1 MSDRDRRTLVI
12 GAVTIAGLV
21 LLARGLPAWRRWD
34 ADTRA
39 SAAEMATEAVRAES
53 VVQQLPAALDS
64 LQARRARYVALGRGV
79 LDGESTAAAGASLA
93 SLVSGAAAR
102 AGVQIGSVQVRP
114 DSAGAG
120 TFMRITVRAEGTGDL
135 PAITRMLEMLEGG
148 RTLLAVRDLSITQ
161 PNPGGPAEQPEA
173 LRVELAVDGLALTA
187 RATPRDSATVDAD
200 GAAEGMDADGSVD
213 VDRSMDVDR
222 STDADSLATG
232 AAGPGAP

>member
-1 MSDRDRRTLVI
+1 MQLSERDRRTLVMGGI
-12 GAVTIAGLV
+12 LVVALV
-21 LLARGLPAWRRWD
+21 LLARGIPAWRRWD

-39 SAAEMATEAVRAES
+39 SAREMATEAARAETT
-53 VVQQLPAALDS
+53 VRDLPASLDS

-79 LDGESTAAAGASLA
+79 LDGASTAAAGASLA

-114 DSAGAG
+114 DTAGAG
-120 TFMRITVRAEGTGDL
+120 TFLRVTVRAEGTGDL

-173 LRVELAVDGLALTA
+173 LRVELAVEGLALTA
-187 RATPRDSATVDAD
+187 RATPPRDSAVGPGDTVDA
-200 GAAEGMDADGSVD
+200 ADGV
-213 VDRSMDVDR
+213 
-222 STDADSLATG
+222 DADS
-232 AAGPGAP
+232 AASLDDALDADDAALGEVAP